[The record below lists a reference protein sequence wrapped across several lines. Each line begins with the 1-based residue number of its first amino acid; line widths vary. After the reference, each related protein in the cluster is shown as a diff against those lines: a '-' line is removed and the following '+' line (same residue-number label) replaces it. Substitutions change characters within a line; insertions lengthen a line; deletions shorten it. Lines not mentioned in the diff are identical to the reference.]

1 MTLLVG
7 DIHWSSLLLMRCHW
21 QQANTRC

>member
-7 DIHWSSLLLMRCHW
+7 DILESAGSSS
-21 QQANTRC
+21 